1 MVPQPTNHP
10 TNHPTRRKLDKMNK
24 KTAIIIALVVLV
36 CSGCA
41 LGEIPTPT
49 PTATPRPTP
58 QPVTIVDTSADD
70 IRAVFDGLD
79 TIEIDELVKALANAG
94 RADTKTAHTSE
105 LGQLIADISPAL
117 PWVALALLFVCCTV
131 VALGALATWR
141 AERKRQPLQALEA
154 RLEEMARLFESVAP
168 RNNEDEN
175 DAE

>member
-1 MVPQPTNHP
+1 
-10 TNHPTRRKLDKMNK
+10 MNK
-24 KTAIIIALVVLV
+24 KTAIIIVTLLL
-36 CSGCA
+36 SGCA
-41 LGEIPTPT
+41 LGEIPTPI
-49 PTATPRPTP
+49 PTATPVPTP

-79 TIEIDELVKALANAG
+79 TIEVDELVKALADAG

-105 LGQLIADISPAL
+105 LGQLIQDISPAL
-117 PWVALALLFVCCTV
+117 PWVALALLFICCTI

-154 RLEEMARLFESVAP
+154 RLEAMVRLLENVPP
-168 RNNEDEN
+168 RNNEVEN